1 LYEITLKIFGPT
13 IHTNWKFESSKLQKE
28 LINKMVHLFDDGTF
42 HKYEFNSKV
51 GLHLKYLRDQ
61 YRSQLERVRSH
72 EHHPSIPEMEWRVLM
87 AYAHEKA
94 L

>member
-1 LYEITLKIFGPT
+1 
-13 IHTNWKFESSKLQKE
+13 
-28 LINKMVHLFDDGTF
+28 MVHLFDDGTF

-94 L
+94 LWKEGKTPPGPERYEACLIM